1 MTWDSWS
8 GGGIANLPGYKVG
21 DEGVCGVK
29 GKRASISS
37 YGCIADPETRGKENC
52 PDKIQETAEVSTKLT
67 FYRVVHMY
75 LDDFTRLFRGHWVT

>member
-37 YGCIADPETRGKENC
+37 YGCIADPETRGKEDC

-67 FYRVVHMY
+67 FYIDQFTVQWLTIK
-75 LDDFTRLFRGHWVT
+75 LDLHF